1 MMAAVTTKQRNYTG
15 FILISIILVGLLY
28 LLSPI
33 LLPFVAAAIIA
44 YICNPLV
51 NRLIRLPMQ
60 RLMAVVIV
68 FSAVFLTVS
77 FFIFFL
83 IPDLIQKQLYTL
95 SVQLPNMLV
104 YVQTKMI
111 PWVDMHLNLMGDNDV
126 AMLKSVLTEN
136 VSKAGRIFQWLLATF
151 LSSGRAV
158 FELLM
163 NMILIPVV
171 TFYLLRDWESIL
183 DNIRS
188 ILPAQSKATVVSIA
202 QQCNAVLSAFF
213 RGQLIIMLILTIFYA
228 ISLSLVGLQLGAFI
242 GFIVGLL
249 SIVPYLGVI
258 IGLSIA
264 VIAALVQF
272 GTLSAVLWVT
282 LIFLIGHIFENFYLT
297 PKLIGD
303 RIGLHPVA
311 VIFSVLAGG
320 CLFGFFGVLLALP
333 AAAVIFVLLK
343 HLPWLK
349 RARQR
354 APAST

>member
-1 MMAAVTTKQRNYTG
+1 MAAVTTKQRNYSG
-15 FILISIILVGLLY
+15 YIFISLILVGLLY

-51 NRLIRLPMQ
+51 NRLKHYSMHRLT
-60 RLMAVVIV
+60 AVIIV
-68 FSAVFLTVS
+68 FSAVFFTVY

-83 IPDLIQKQLYTL
+83 IPDLIQKQLITL
-95 SVQLPNMLV
+95 SVQLPNMLL

-111 PWVDMHLNLMGDNDV
+111 PWVDMHLNFISDNDA

-136 VSKAGRIFQWLLATF
+136 VSKAGKIFQWLFETF
-151 LSSGRAV
+151 LHSGKAV

-171 TFYLLRDWESIL
+171 TFYLLRDWEIIIT
-183 DNIRS
+183 NIS
-188 ILPAQSKATVVSIA
+188 NILPTQSKATVISIV

-213 RGQLIIMLILTIFYA
+213 RGQLIVMLVLAVYYA
-228 ISLSLVGLQLGAFI
+228 ASLSLIGLQLGALI
-242 GFIVGLL
+242 GVIVGLL

-258 IGLSIA
+258 IGLSVAI
-264 VIAALVQF
+264 IAALVQF
-272 GTLSAVLWVT
+272 GNLSAVLWVC
-282 LIFLIGHIFENFYLT
+282 LVFLIGHLLENFYLT
-297 PKLIGD
+297 PQLIGD

-333 AAAVIFVLLK
+333 TAAVIFVLLK

-354 APAST
+354 VPAST